1 MAQSEIIQRNDAGI
15 TAAFASELATVLES
29 MTGEKPSCDLGAPE
43 AAPPAAGGALVWKQ
57 EFTGASLGPAWIM
70 ADVSG
75 AVGIGSRMLRAAGI
89 EDQDESGAKSTYL
102 EIVNQALSGLTRV
115 LGARAGR
122 EVTCSKGA
130 ESRPPSDLTFA
141 PIRMTFPD
149 ASEVT
154 VYAHF
159 RTLEPNEPRP
169 DQAAATGACSTG
181 NPKNLDLL
189 LDVELPVTVS
199 FGRAQLPLK
208 EVVKLT
214 TGSIIELNRALSEP
228 VELIVNN
235 CVIAL
240 GEVVVVE
247 GNFAIRIQRVVSR
260 QDRLRTVS

>member
-1 MAQSEIIQRNDAGI
+1 MAQSEIIQCNDAGI
-15 TAAFASELATVLES
+15 AAAFANELATVLES
-29 MTGEKPSCDLGAPE
+29 MTGEKPACELGSPGPAF
-43 AAPPAAGGALVWKQ
+43 PAAGNALVWKQ
-57 EFTGASLGPAWIM
+57 EFSGANLGPAWIM
-70 ADVSG
+70 SDPSG
-75 AVGIGSRMLRAAGI
+75 AVGIGLRMLRAAGI

-115 LGARAGR
+115 LGARVGSAVSCC
-122 EVTCSKGA
+122 EGA
-130 ESRPPSDLTFA
+130 ESRPPSGLTFA
-141 PIRMTFPD
+141 PIRLTFPD
-149 ASEVT
+149 SSEVT

-159 RTLEPNEPRP
+159 GTLEPDEPRSGP
-169 DQAAATGACSTG
+169 PPAPTG

-208 EVVKLT
+208 DVVKLT
-214 TGSIIELNRALSEP
+214 TGSIIELNRTLSEP

-235 CVIAL
+235 CVIAM

-260 QDRLRTVS
+260 RDRLRTVS

>member
-1 MAQSEIIQRNDAGI
+1 MAESEIIQRTDAGI
-15 TAAFASELATVLES
+15 TAAFANELATVFES
-29 MTGEKPSCDLGAPE
+29 MTGEKPSFELGSPE
-43 AAPPAAGGALVWKQ
+43 APSPPAAEAVAWKQ
-57 EFTGASLGPAWIM
+57 EFPGARLTPAWIM
-70 ADVSG
+70 ADMSG
-75 AVGIGSRMLRAAGI
+75 AIGIGARMLRAAGME
-89 EDQDESGAKSTYL
+89 EDEAGAKSTYL

-115 LGARAGR
+115 LGAQAGR
-122 EVTCSKGA
+122 EVTCSGGA
-130 ESRPPSDLTFA
+130 ECRPPADLLFA

-149 ASEVT
+149 ASGVT

-159 RTLEPNEPRP
+159 RPQEPEGPQP
-169 DQAAATGACSTG
+169 DRNGAAVASNPG

-208 EVVKLT
+208 DVVKLT
-214 TGSIIELNRALSEP
+214 TGSIIELNRTLSEP

-235 CVIAL
+235 CVIAF

-260 QDRLRTVS
+260 RDRLQTVS